1 MRRTI
6 FLALF
11 AALLIVMPSAA
22 HAQNDES
29 ILRDC
34 ADDSALSGDYSVS
47 AMRQARENIPAEL
60 DEYSDCRDVLSRA
73 ISAKTAAS
81 NNSNSSGSDS
91 GSGSGSGD
99 SSGGSGGTGGG
110 TPPTEPAPTA
120 TTAPN
125 PTATPSGVDPGVRI
139 GPSTEQDWDAL
150 RAANRFV
157 DEKVDVN
164 GRPVTPAASV
174 GRNGLPG
181 TLVAVLALLAAAAIA
196 VTAPSIRRRVV
207 ARSSST

>member
-11 AALLIVMPSAA
+11 AALLVVMPSAA
-22 HAQNDES
+22 HAQSDED

-47 AMRQARENIPAEL
+47 AMRKARENMPAEL

-81 NNSNSSGSDS
+81 SNNSGSNND
-91 GSGSGSGD
+91 GSGGAGGS
-99 SSGGSGGTGGG
+99 SGGTGGG
-110 TPPTEPAPTA
+110 STPTDPAPSATA
-120 TTAPN
+120 APN
-125 PTATPSGVDPGVRI
+125 PTATPSGVDPGIRI
-139 GPSTEQDWDAL
+139 GPSTEQDWEAL
-150 RAANRFV
+150 SAASRFA

-207 ARSSST
+207 ARPSST